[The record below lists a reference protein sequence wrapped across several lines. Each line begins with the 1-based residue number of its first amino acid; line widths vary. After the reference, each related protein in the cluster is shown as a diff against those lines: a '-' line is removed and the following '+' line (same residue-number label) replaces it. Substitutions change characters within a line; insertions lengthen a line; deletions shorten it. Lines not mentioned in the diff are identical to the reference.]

1 MAKQAGAILLL
12 VLVVLLLLAGLST
25 VGLKAQQQLVR
36 AEQFAVTSS
45 ERERRGI
52 QLLKTQQADW
62 QQWLLLWPPGA
73 ADLDV
78 LCTRYWFFAAG
89 GVCEQQGVEEER
101 LWWLW
106 QHDAAHKSRLTL
118 VVQPYLNLQSEH
130 LWAWDVHLQQLEGE
144 WQPQGQRWYRFR
156 HPVNGAWRHEE
167 GELWWSGVLP

>member
-1 MAKQAGAILLL
+1 MRFMGVFLCARSWLMVKQRGAVLLR
-12 VLVVLLLLAGLST
+12 VVVVVLLLAGVST

-36 AEQFAVTSS
+36 AEQLAVTSS
-45 ERERRGI
+45 ERERLGI
-52 QLLKTQQADW
+52 HLLKTKQADW

-106 QHDAAHKSRLTL
+106 QHDAADKSRLTL

-130 LWAWDVHLQQLEGE
+130 
-144 WQPQGQRWYRFR
+144 
-156 HPVNGAWRHEE
+156 
-167 GELWWSGVLP
+167 